1 MPTDPASDVGRIPP
15 STLVESAVLIAARGR
30 FALGLGMTQQ
40 HQTAHE
46 CRLDSFS
53 ARLEHDPEKRSRFSE
68 KIMLKQKIMLE
79 Q

>member
-1 MPTDPASDVGRIPP
+1 MPADPASDVGGISP
-15 STLVESAVLIAARGR
+15 SAFVEPAVLVAARGR

-53 ARLEHDPEKRSRFSE
+53 ARLEHDPEKRDLFSE
-68 KIMLKQKIMLE
+68 KIMPKQ
-79 Q
+79 